1 MPDRYALRYSIEFD
15 RDLDTISAYDGPIIR
30 AAIEVLRDQAE
41 QTTRHRRPLRRQ
53 VSWCPDA
60 TWQLRIGAYRIFYSV
75 REGTVSLLR
84 VTLKERRT
92 TEEMGR

>member
-1 MPDRYALRYSIEFD
+1 MPRHYTLRYSLELD
-15 RDLDTISAYDGPIIR
+15 RDLDEIPAYDGPIIR
-30 AAIEVLRDQAE
+30 AGVVVLRDQAE
-41 QTTRHRRPLRRQ
+41 RPTRNRRPLESQ

-60 TWQLRIGAYRIFYSV
+60 TWQLRLRQYRVLYSV
-75 REGTVSLLR
+75 HEHTVSLLR